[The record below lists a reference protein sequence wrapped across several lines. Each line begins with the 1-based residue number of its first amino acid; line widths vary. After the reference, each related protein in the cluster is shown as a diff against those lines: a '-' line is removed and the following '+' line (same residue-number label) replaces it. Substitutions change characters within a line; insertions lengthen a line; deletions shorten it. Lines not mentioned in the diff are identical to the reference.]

1 MGMVGTPKSY
11 VRKGGQVSKGKGK
24 GGEGGEAVVAAPGR
38 RMGDGGRRLGGMEDS
53 LEGSPGNETVETGAR
68 VSSAKRG
75 GDDDSTIVD
84 GRDVVEAVRCSARS
98 EDRGGGELGKDC
110 ACWGPV

>member
-1 MGMVGTPKSY
+1 MVGAPESY
-11 VRKGGQVSKGKGK
+11 VWKGGQVSEDKGKR
-24 GGEGGEAVVAAPGR
+24 GEGGEAVVATPGR
-38 RMGDGGRRLGGMEDS
+38 GMGDGGRRMGGMENS
-53 LEGSPGNETVETGAR
+53 LEVSPGNEAVETGAR